1 MFSTGR
7 ILLFLICGWIHRCR
21 KRRWGRPIVLTDR
34 LVFPFWI
41 QRQVWMPLL
50 SRHRILSCGD
60 IIVEQIG
67 TLGKSCYRRQ
77 EGSRGAQGRVEWG
90 SLLEPGRHA
99 ISCASAGDDSQGV
112 RNWLFLTLC
121 KQLFTSEWWCFVCSR
136 NKKKSQCNI
145 KDHIEQ

>member
-1 MFSTGR
+1 M
-7 ILLFLICGWIHRCR
+7 
-21 KRRWGRPIVLTDR
+21 
-34 LVFPFWI
+34 
-41 QRQVWMPLL
+41 RQTNCTYRSAGFPLL
-50 SRHRILSCGD
+50 DSKAGVDASAQSPQNPCCGD

-136 NKKKSQCNI
+136 N
-145 KDHIEQ
+145 